1 MSASQLPMT
10 DQLAYAVQLG
20 LGVAFTAAA
29 LPKLRHP
36 AAFARTVAGYRVLPR
51 RLSTVFAF
59 AAIASEPF
67 LAVAFPTGW
76 AIPIALP
83 LAVALLTS
91 FAVAVAIN
99 LRRGRRIPCGC
110 FGGESESLSGRSLAR
125 LATLLGGVVLLL
137 AVGRSPLTVGE
148 LASEGVSAL
157 AYLVQIG
164 GVSAFLVLGAAWL
177 LSLPELAFVLRGLRP
192 ERRA

>member
-1 MSASQLPMT
+1 MT
-10 DQLAYAVQLG
+10 DQLSYALQLS
-20 LGVAFTAAA
+20 LGVVFTAAA

-36 AAFARTVAGYRVLPR
+36 AAFARTVAGYRLLPR
-51 RLSTVFAF
+51 APTGVLAFTVI
-59 AAIASEPF
+59 AIESF

-83 LAVALLTS
+83 LAAVILTS

-110 FGGESESLSGRSLAR
+110 FGGESEALSGRSLAR
-125 LATLLGGVVLLL
+125 LATLLGGVLLL
-137 AVGRSPLTVGE
+137 AALGRSPLTAGK
-148 LASEGVSAL
+148 LASEGTSAL

-164 GVSAFLVLGAAWL
+164 GVSAFLVLGVAWL
-177 LSLPELAFVLRGLRP
+177 LSLPELAFVLRRLVSEG
-192 ERRA
+192 RA